1 MAIHDYIIDNQ
12 SAPAFRADLNGAL
25 QAIVTQN
32 SNATAPTT
40 TYANMIWY
48 DTAANQLKKRN
59 EANSAWIVLGTI
71 DETLG
76 TFNTSGTPAIAT
88 QAEAQAGTDN
98 TKMMTPLRSSQA
110 IAALGG
116 ATTLLG
122 TLTTTSGTTQTLSG
136 LVLTSYKFLVIS
148 VNAVSS
154 NASTSVLFLNG
165 SSFAVL
171 TAGAVA
177 QTGSGGG
184 FVDLASGVYWSSSGN
199 TSGNVAPSYGG
210 ASGLSNASTSITF
223 AVGGGAV
230 FDAGSIRIYG
240 VK

>member
-12 SAPAFRADLNGAL
+12 SAPAFRSDLNGAL

-59 EANSAWIVLGTI
+59 EANSAWIVLGTV

-122 TLTTTSGTTQTLSG
+122 TLTTTSGTSQTLSG
-136 LVLTSYKFLVIS
+136 LVLTSYKFLVVS
-148 VNAVSS
+148 VNAVSNNS
-154 NASTSVLFLNG
+154 ATSSLLLNG
-165 SSFAVL
+165 TAFAVL
-171 TAGAVA
+171 TSGSVA
-177 QTGSGGG
+177 NTGSGGG
-184 FVDLASGVYWSSSGN
+184 FIDLTSGIFWSSSA
-199 TSGNVAPSYGG
+199 T
-210 ASGLSNASTSITF
+210 ASATH
-223 AVGGGAV
+223 
-230 FDAGSIRIYG
+230 
-240 VK
+240 